1 MSKKPHLETK
11 GFHPFGDLIGLKFTK
26 FGNGHSQCVLDVVEE
41 LMNPHK
47 TLHGGVLYSMADT
60 GMGGALYSLLE
71 KDELCATVEIKI
83 TYFKPVREGNLVC
96 DTTVIHK
103 GKSLGILESN
113 IMNNGTLVSK
123 AYGTFSIFKV
133 RKSNIKD

>member
-1 MSKKPHLETK
+1 MSKKTSIGTK

-26 FGNGHSQCVLDVVEE
+26 FGNGDSQCVLDVVEK

-83 TYFKPVREGNLVC
+83 TYFKPVREGNLIC

-103 GKSLGILESN
+103 GKNLGILESN
-113 IMNNGTLVSK
+113 ILNNGTLVSK
-123 AYGTFSIFKV
+123 AYGTFSIFK
-133 RKSNIKD
+133 IKKRSTKD

>member
-1 MSKKPHLETK
+1 MPKKTLFQAK

-26 FGNGHSQCVLDVVEE
+26 YGNGQSQCVLEVVEK

-71 KDELCATVEIKI
+71 KDESCATVEIKI
-83 TYFKPVREGNLVC
+83 TYFKPIREGTLIC
-96 DTTVIHK
+96 DTKVIHK
-103 GKSLGILESN
+103 GKTVGILESE
-113 IMNNGTLVSK
+113 IMSNGTLVSK

-133 RKSNIKD
+133 KNSDIND

>member
-1 MSKKPHLETK
+1 MSKKTSIGAK

-26 FGNGHSQCVLDVVEE
+26 FGNGDSQCVLDVEE
-41 LMNPHK
+41 KLMNPHK

-83 TYFKPVREGNLVC
+83 TYFKPVREGNLIC

-113 IMNNGTLVSK
+113 ILNNGTLVSK

-133 RKSNIKD
+133 RKSSIKD

>member
-1 MSKKPHLETK
+1 MSKKTVFQAK

-26 FGNGHSQCVLDVVEE
+26 YSNGESQCVLEVTEK

-60 GMGGALYSLLE
+60 GMGGALYSLLK

-83 TYFKPVREGNLVC
+83 TYFKPIRQGTLIC
-96 DTTVIHK
+96 DSRVIHK
-103 GKSLGILESN
+103 GKSIGILESE

-133 RKSNIKD
+133 KKVI